1 MDKLETLEELIAGRH
16 EHHTAL
22 RLGEMGRG
30 CQAAQVDSLVQGRF
44 VRSAAIVG
52 GSERG
57 GGHGGGQ
64 R

>member
-1 MDKLETLEELIAGRH
+1 MDKLETLEELFAGRH
-16 EHHTAL
+16 DHYTAL

-30 CQAAQVDSLVQGRF
+30 CQAGQVGQLGAKADSFALQ
-44 VRSAAIVG
+44 RSF
-52 GSERG
+52 G